1 MAPRCHQA
9 GSDICGIILQR
20 MRLMIAGIVGLALAA
35 IIVLIA
41 AGGSIVGKG
50 IALGLFGIACVVAIS
65 AVFLAVGR
73 SEDAERAAA
82 AAPPPPPEPE
92 PEPEDGPPA
101 DPHPRPALDRRRPM
115 PPRRPS

>member
-1 MAPRCHQA
+1 
-9 GSDICGIILQR
+9 
-20 MRLMIAGIVGLALAA
+20 MRALIAGIAALAVAA
-35 IIVLIA
+35 IVVLIV
-41 AGGSIVGKG
+41 AGDSTAGKG
-50 IALGLFGIACVVAIS
+50 VALMLFGIACVVAVS

-82 AAPPPPPEPE
+82 AKPPEEEAPPPE
-92 PEPEDGPPA
+92 

>member
-9 GSDICGIILQR
+9 GSDMRGIMLVR
-20 MRLMIAGIVGLALAA
+20 MRALIAGIVGLCVAA
-35 IIVLIA
+35 IVVLVL
-41 AGGSIVGKG
+41 AGGSLAGKG
-50 IALGLFGIACVVAIS
+50 IALTLFGVACVLAVS
-65 AVFLAVGR
+65 GVFLAVGR

-82 AAPPPPPEPE
+82 AVPPPPDPDAPES
-92 PEPEDGPPA
+92 A